1 MVMRQSL
8 RVVFSAA
15 SANRASIAGVG
26 SWRTSSSLSVGG
38 NRGFAAILLTD
49 TAAQLCAA
57 CFDRP
62 GYPAPRCTFR
72 PAFTVLFDGV
82 DLTGGALSI
91 VNGATLSLVFN
102 LPGST
107 VDWDDAFWGTN
118 RAWTIIDVAGGSWD
132 SSLFSTLLV
141 GVDSTTAS
149 LASKRAGSSFQ
160 IVDLGGDL
168 VLEYVVV
175 PEPGSL
181 ALAGIG
187 LAAAAYAHR
196 RRRRRLV

>member
-1 MVMRQSL
+1 
-8 RVVFSAA
+8 
-15 SANRASIAGVG
+15 
-26 SWRTSSSLSVGG
+26 
-38 NRGFAAILLTD
+38 
-49 TAAQLCAA
+49 
-57 CFDRP
+57 
-62 GYPAPRCTFR
+62 
-72 PAFTVLFDGV
+72 
-82 DLTGGALSI
+82 
-91 VNGATLSLVFN
+91 
-102 LPGST
+102 
-107 VDWDDAFWGTN
+107 
-118 RAWTIIDVAGGSWD
+118 
-132 SSLFSTLLV
+132 V